1 MKKYYNYKSKV
12 YVIVNK
18 VTCRVGKDLDN
29 GQLLIFETHRNACN
43 YISKVPDHI
52 AKDYEIKGRFITFTS
67 EEGDIIWGN

>member
-52 AKDYEIKGRFITFTS
+52 AK
-67 EEGDIIWGN
+67 